1 MSEWKQ
7 CRLGDIVHINNDTY
21 SPRENWKWVNYL
33 DTGNLNENNIN
44 TLQFIDLSINKLPSR
59 ARRKVNIGSILYST
73 VRPNQRHYGYIK
85 HNVDNLLVS
94 TGFAVIDVD
103 KAKADSKYIYYYLT
117 QNDITEHLQS
127 IAEQAVT
134 TYPSITPT
142 NIENLTIPLP
152 SLPTQRKIASILS
165 ALDDKIE
172 LNNRMNKNL
181 EEQARAI
188 YKSWFVDF
196 EPWGGVMP
204 SDWRVG
210 SVSELGK
217 VVGGGTPS
225 KSNKEYYTNDGIAWV
240 TPKDLSNN
248 KSKFIAHGEID
259 ITDLG
264 LAKSSATL
272 MPKGSVLFSS
282 RAPIGYLAISD
293 GEVSTNQGFKSIV
306 PFKNIGTAYVYYF
319 LKENTEKIENIA
331 SGSTFKEVSGST
343 MKTIEV
349 IIPDDI
355 TLRKF
360 QSLCFS
366 LFEQQKMLE
375 YQSRHLSA
383 LRDALL
389 PKLMSGE
396 LDVSDINL

>member
-1 MSEWKQ
+1 MGEWKQ

-152 SLPTQRKIASILS
+152 PLPTQRKIASILS

-181 EEQARAI
+181 EEQARAMCKNWILEHFESIKNRPLSEIAYINPDTYSVRQKWNIVNYLDTSNAINGDI
-188 YKSWFVDF
+188 YNIQTIKTKD
-196 EPWGGVMP
+196 EKLP
-204 SDWRVG
+204 SRARRIVHEYDIVYSTVRPNQHHFGIICNPVKNML
-210 SVSELGK
+210 VSTGFA
-217 VVGGGTPS
+217 VVRS
-225 KSNKEYYTNDGIAWV
+225 KLSYISNTYIYHFLT
-240 TPKDLSNN
+240 
-248 KSKFIAHGEID
+248 EID
-259 ITDLG
+259 FIEKMQRIAEQST
-264 LAKSSATL
+264 STY
-272 MPKGSVLFSS
+272 PSVKP
-282 RAPIGYLAISD
+282 AD
-293 GEVSTNQGFKSIV
+293 
-306 PFKNIGTAYVYYF
+306 IGTCSIPCARNVEMLDISNSLDQIYLSIS
-319 LKENTEKIENIA
+319 LKNK
-331 SGSTFKEVSGST
+331 
-343 MKTIEV
+343 KTAI
-349 IIPDDI
+349 
-355 TLRKF
+355 
-360 QSLCFS
+360 
-366 LFEQQKMLE
+366 
-375 YQSRHLSA
+375 
-383 LRDALL
+383 
-389 PKLMSGE
+389 
-396 LDVSDINL
+396 